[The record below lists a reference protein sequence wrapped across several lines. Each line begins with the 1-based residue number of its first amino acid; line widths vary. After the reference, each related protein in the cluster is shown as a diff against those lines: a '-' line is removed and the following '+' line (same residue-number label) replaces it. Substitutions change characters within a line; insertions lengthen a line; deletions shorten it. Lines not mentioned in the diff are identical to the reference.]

1 MTESIRTECLR
12 DEADFHALAADW
24 NRLAEATAPD
34 SVFLRHEWF
43 DSAWQWLKSDCR
55 LWLICI
61 YRGDTLAGICP
72 LVSRSGKTAAIRVSR
87 LEFLTVPDTQE
98 CDILSSVSDRNEV
111 IAAVA
116 RKLHEMRSEWDV
128 LELSYLPAESD
139 TLATLP
145 TALAQYGLLST
156 SIPAG
161 RNLYIALDGSWENF
175 YAARSRS
182 LKKASNLA
190 ANRLNKSGKIDL
202 RQVGADANDAAIG
215 TALEAAVRISSQ
227 SWKRQTGLTLDH
239 PGPAGFIRRLTKLAH
254 ERGWLAIWLL
264 EVDGKAVSMEYQL
277 AYADRVHALRA
288 DFDDAWSELSPG
300 SHLNREMLEQ
310 MFGGNRKRY
319 YMGPGDNA
327 YKLRWAEDSTPLYRV
342 LAYST
347 TPRGWLAYLLDRK
360 LRPAFDKLRSLIS
373 RQEQPA

>member
-1 MTESIRTECLR
+1 MTDPIRTECIR
-12 DEADFHALAADW
+12 DEAGFHALAADW

-43 DSAWQWLKSDCR
+43 DAAWQWLKSDCR
-55 LWLICI
+55 LWLICV
-61 YRGDTLAGICP
+61 YRDGAVAGICP
-72 LVSRSGKTAAIRVSR
+72 LVSRSVKTAAIRVSR

-98 CDILSSVSDRNEV
+98 CDILSSAPHRNEV

-116 RKLHEMRSEWDV
+116 RKLHEMRSAWDV
-128 LELSYLPAESD
+128 LELTCLPAQSD
-139 TLATLP
+139 TPAKLP
-145 TALAQYGLLST
+145 AALAQCGLFGASM
-156 SIPAG
+156 PAG
-161 RNLYIALDGSWENF
+161 RNLYVALDGDWENF

-190 ANRLNKSGKIDL
+190 ANRLKKTGKVGL
-202 RQVGADANDAAIG
+202 RQVGTGSNDAAVG
-215 TALEAAVRISSQ
+215 TALEAAVRISAQ
-227 SWKRQTGLTLDH
+227 SWKRQTGLTLDR

-300 SHLNREMLEQ
+300 SHLNREMLER

-347 TPRGWLAYLLDRK
+347 TPRGRLAYLLERK
-360 LRPAFDKLRSLIS
+360 LRPVLGKLRGMVA
-373 RQEQPA
+373 RREQPA